1 MIRDNIKNVDTYK
14 NISPLFSIAVKV
26 MKEIWAGDKAPCDT
40 TVVKEGELTYRVL
53 LNENRKNPVGARFEA
68 HRRFIDVHFLLE
80 GSEAAHIADPADL
93 KETVPY
99 DEGRDIAFYE
109 GDKALTMSL
118 VPGDFYVTFPWD
130 AHAPDLDTGKDT
142 YLKKAV
148 IKILY

>member
-1 MIRDNIKNVDTYK
+1 MIRDNIKNIDTYK
-14 NISPLFSIAVKV
+14 DISPLFREATEI
-26 MKEIWAGDKAPCDT
+26 MKKIWAGDKAPCDT
-40 TVVKEGELTYRVL
+40 VVVQEGCLTYRIL

-68 HRRFIDVHFLLE
+68 HKKFIDVHFLLE
-80 GSEAAHIADPADL
+80 GSEAAHISDPKDL
-93 KETVPY
+93 TETVPY
-99 DEGRDIAFYE
+99 IEERDIAFYE
-109 GDKALTMSL
+109 GDKALTMTL